1 MAVGSTAVLSQILV
15 MLQNLLVARWIGP
28 ELNGYVLAGF
38 NAAALGFVLVN
49 WGFDHWLLQQSSM
62 EDENNHQTWEWSCL
76 ANLSLAFSYAL
87 FYLSRSP
94 PA

>member
-62 EDENNHQTWEWSCL
+62 EDENNHQNLGMVLFSKFVLGILLCL
-76 ANLSLAFSYAL
+76 VLFIAL
-87 FYLSRSP
+87 